1 MKTREKADRRWDWFE
16 DNNEIRLL
24 QNGKRGILA
33 VVFGRASIIMLLVLL
48 EFALII
54 LAAHYLGEYSSA
66 FYLVSRL
73 LSVGVIFY
81 LINTSGNP
89 TQKITWIVL
98 IFAVPAVGLTL
109 YLLVRMD
116 FGHRAIKSRLSTII
130 ADTAPLCPQNV
141 ALMEQLR
148 ETAPGLRGL
157 AAYTYRTA
165 SGIVYENNAV
175 RYLPSGEAK
184 FEALLEEL
192 EKAERF
198 IFLEYFII
206 DEGTMWGRVLK
217 VLEEKVRAGV
227 EVRVLY
233 DGMCAFTRLPYRY
246 PRELEALGIRC
257 KMFAPLRPLASTYY
271 NNRDHRKIVVI
282 DGRVGF
288 TGGVNLADEYI
299 NIGSRFGAWKDA
311 AVMIEGD
318 AVRSFTLLF
327 LQMWA
332 IDERS
337 PDDFSAYLDATVPC
351 AAPQPGYVLPY
362 ADSPLDNERVGE
374 TFYLSILDRADR
386 YVHIMTP
393 YLILDDQLITA
404 LTSAA
409 KRGVDVQIILPH
421 IPDKKYAFAL
431 AKGHYREL
439 LEAGVR
445 IFEFTPGFVHAKVF
459 VSDDSKAVVGTINLD
474 YRSLYLHFE
483 NAVYLQGV
491 PAVAD
496 IEADF
501 AETREQCQEIMRDD
515 WKTNPF
521 LTRVVATLLR
531 LFAPLL

>member
-1 MKTREKADRRWDWFE
+1 MKPGKQSDRRWDWFE
-16 DNNEIRLL
+16 DDEEIRLL
-24 QNGKRGILA
+24 QNGKRGVLA
-33 VVFGRASIIMLLVLL
+33 IVFGRATIILLLVLL
-48 EFALII
+48 EFGLII
-54 LAAHYLGEYSSA
+54 LAAHSLGEYSSA
-66 FYLVSRL
+66 FYLLSRL
-73 LSVGVIFY
+73 LSVAVIFY

-109 YLLVRMD
+109 YLLVRLD
-116 FGHRAIKSRLSTII
+116 LGHRAIKSRLQTII
-130 ADTAPLCPQNV
+130 ADTAPLCPQNTE
-141 ALMEQLR
+141 LMKKLR
-148 ETAPGLRGL
+148 TDAPGLRGL
-157 AAYTYRTA
+157 AAYAFRTA
-165 SGIVYENNAV
+165 SGSVYENNAV
-175 RYLPSGEAK
+175 RYYPSGEAK
-184 FEALLEEL
+184 FEALLADL
-192 EKAERF
+192 EKAEHF

-206 DEGTMWGRVLK
+206 DEGVMWGRVLK

-246 PRELEALGIRC
+246 PRELQELGIRC

-299 NIGSRFGAWKDA
+299 NVGSKLGHWKDT
-311 AVMIEGD
+311 AVRIEGE
-318 AVRSFTLLF
+318 AVRFLTLLF

-332 IDERS
+332 VNERELE
-337 PDDFSAYLDATVPC
+337 DFRPYLDACVPC
-351 AAPQPGYVLPY
+351 ASPEPGYVLPY
-362 ADSPLDNERVGE
+362 ADSPLDEERVGE
-374 TFYLSILDRADR
+374 TVYLNILDRADR
-386 YVHIMTP
+386 YVHIFTP
-393 YLILDDQLITA
+393 YLILDDQMITA

-421 IPDKKYAFAL
+421 IPDKRYAFAL

-439 LEAGVR
+439 LSAGVR
-445 IFEFTPGFVHAKVF
+445 IFEYTPGFVHAKVF
-459 VSDDSKAVVGTINLD
+459 VSDDIKAVVGTINLD

-483 NAVYLQGV
+483 NAVYLHGV

-501 AETREQCQEIMRDD
+501 AATRARCQEITHDD
-515 WKTNPF
+515 WKTNP
-521 LTRVVATLLR
+521 LVTRISAMLLK
-531 LFAPLL
+531 LFAPLM

>member
-1 MKTREKADRRWDWFE
+1 MKPKKKQSDDWDWFE
-16 DNNEIRLL
+16 DDQELRLL
-24 QNGKRGILA
+24 QNGKRGILSA
-33 VVFGRASIIMLLVLL
+33 VFGRSTIIALLVLA
-48 EFALII
+48 EFAIII
-54 LAAHYLGEYSSA
+54 LTAHWLGEYSPA

-98 IFAVPAVGLTL
+98 IFAVPALGLTL
-109 YLLVRMD
+109 YVLVRLD
-116 FGHRAIKSRLSTII
+116 IGHRAIKNRLQTVI
-130 ADTAPLCPQNV
+130 AETAPLSPLDLE
-141 ALMEQLR
+141 LMETLR
-148 ETAPGLRGL
+148 TDAPEMRGL
-157 AAYTYRTA
+157 AAYAYRTA
-165 SGIVYENNAV
+165 SGNVYANTAV

-184 FEALLEEL
+184 FEALIEALEQ
-192 EKAERF
+192 AEHF
-198 IFLEYFII
+198 IFMEYFII

-217 VLEEKVRAGV
+217 ILEEKVRAGV

-246 PRELEALGIRC
+246 PRELEELGIRC
-257 KMFAPLRPLASTYY
+257 KMFAPMRPFASTYY

-299 NIGSRFGAWKDA
+299 NINSRFGHWKDA
-311 AVMIEGD
+311 ALRLEGE

-332 IDERS
+332 IDERE
-337 PDDFSAYLDATVPC
+337 PDDFARYLDASVPC
-351 AAPQPGYVLPY
+351 AAPDPGYVLPY
-362 ADSPLDNERVGE
+362 ADSPLDEERVGE
-374 TFYLSILDRADR
+374 TVYLNILDRANH
-386 YVHIMTP
+386 YVHIFTP
-393 YLILDDQLITA
+393 YLILDDQMITA
-404 LTSAA
+404 LTNAA

-421 IPDKKYAFAL
+421 VPDKKYAFAL

-439 LEAGVR
+439 LRAGVR
-445 IFEFTPGFVHAKVF
+445 IFEYTPGFVHAKVF

-483 NAVYLQGV
+483 NAVYLWGV
-491 PAVAD
+491 PAIAD
-496 IEADF
+496 AEADF
-501 AETREQCQEIMRDD
+501 AATRERCQEITHDD
-515 WKTNPF
+515 WKTNP
-521 LTRVVATLLR
+521 LMTRIVATLLR

>member
-1 MKTREKADRRWDWFE
+1 MHPKLEKRDRHWFE
-16 DNNEIRLL
+16 DEHEIRLL
-24 QNGKRGILA
+24 QNGKRGVLA
-33 VVFGRASIIMLLVLL
+33 IVFGRATIVALLVLL

-54 LAAHYLGEYSSA
+54 LAAHSLGEYSSA
-66 FYLVSRL
+66 FYLLSRL

-109 YLLVRMD
+109 YLLVRLD
-116 FGHRAIKSRLSTII
+116 LGHRAIKSRLQTII
-130 ADTAPLCPQNV
+130 AETAPLCPQNV
-141 ALMEQLR
+141 ELMGKLR
-148 ETAPGLRGL
+148 TDAPDMRGL
-157 AAYTYRTA
+157 AAYAYRTA
-165 SGIVYENNAV
+165 SGNVYENNVV
-175 RYLPSGEAK
+175 RYFSSGETK
-184 FEALLEEL
+184 FEALLKEL
-192 EKAERF
+192 EKAEHF

-246 PRELEALGIRC
+246 PQELAELGIRC
-257 KMFAPLRPLASTYY
+257 KMFAPLRPFASTYY

-282 DGRVGF
+282 DGRVAF

-299 NIGSRFGAWKDA
+299 NIGSRFGHWKDA
-311 AVMIEGD
+311 ALLVEGD

-332 IDERS
+332 ISEREQE
-337 PDDFSAYLDATVPC
+337 DFLPYLDASVPS
-351 AAPQPGYVLPY
+351 ATPEPGYVLPY
-362 ADSPLDNERVGE
+362 ADSPLDDERVGE
-374 TFYLSILDRADR
+374 TVYLNILDRANR
-386 YVHIMTP
+386 YVHIFTP
-393 YLILDDQLITA
+393 YLILDDEMITT
-404 LTSAA
+404 LCSAA

-439 LEAGVR
+439 LRAGVR
-445 IFEFTPGFVHAKVF
+445 IFEYTPGFVHAKVF
-459 VSDDSKAVVGTINLD
+459 VSDDRKAVVGTINLD

-483 NAVYLQGV
+483 NAVYLESV
-491 PAVAD
+491 PAIAD

-501 AETREQCQEIMRDD
+501 AATRERCQEITHDD
-515 WKTNPF
+515 WKTNP
-521 LTRVVATLLR
+521 LSTRVVATLLR

>member
-1 MKTREKADRRWDWFE
+1 
-16 DNNEIRLL
+16 
-24 QNGKRGILA
+24 
-33 VVFGRASIIMLLVLL
+33 
-48 EFALII
+48 
-54 LAAHYLGEYSSA
+54 
-66 FYLVSRL
+66 
-73 LSVGVIFY
+73 
-81 LINTSGNP
+81 
-89 TQKITWIVL
+89 
-98 IFAVPAVGLTL
+98 
-109 YLLVRMD
+109 
-116 FGHRAIKSRLSTII
+116 
-130 ADTAPLCPQNV
+130 
-141 ALMEQLR
+141 
-148 ETAPGLRGL
+148 
-157 AAYTYRTA
+157 
-165 SGIVYENNAV
+165 
-175 RYLPSGEAK
+175 
-184 FEALLEEL
+184 
-192 EKAERF
+192 
-198 IFLEYFII
+198 
-206 DEGTMWGRVLK
+206 
-217 VLEEKVRAGV
+217 
-227 EVRVLY
+227 
-233 DGMCAFTRLPYRY
+233 
-246 PRELEALGIRC
+246 
-257 KMFAPLRPLASTYY
+257 
-271 NNRDHRKIVVI
+271 
-282 DGRVGF
+282 
-288 TGGVNLADEYI
+288 
-299 NIGSRFGAWKDA
+299 
-311 AVMIEGD
+311 MIEGD

-459 VSDDSKAVVGTINLD
+459 VSDDSKAVVGTINMD

>member
-1 MKTREKADRRWDWFE
+1 MKTRDKADRRWDWFE
-16 DNNEIRLL
+16 DEQEIRLL

-33 VVFGRASIIMLLVLL
+33 VVFGRATIVALLVLL
-48 EFALII
+48 EFAIII
-54 LAAHYLGEYSSA
+54 LAAHRLGEYSSA
-66 FYLVSRL
+66 FYLFSRL
-73 LSVGVIFY
+73 LSVGVIIY

-89 TQKITWIVL
+89 TYKITWIVL
-98 IFAVPAVGLTL
+98 IFAVPALGLTL
-109 YLLVRMD
+109 YVIVRLD
-116 FGHRAIKSRLSTII
+116 VGHRAIKSRLQTVI
-130 ADTAPLCPQNV
+130 AETAPLCPPNLE
-141 ALMEQLR
+141 LMDRLR
-148 ETAPGLRGL
+148 TDAPDMRGL
-157 AAYTYRTA
+157 AAYAYRTA
-165 SGIVYENNAV
+165 SGNVYAGNAV

-184 FEALLEEL
+184 FEALLTEL
-192 EKAERF
+192 EKAEHF

-271 NNRDHRKIVVI
+271 NHRDHRKIVVI
-282 DGRVGF
+282 DGRVAF

-299 NIGSRFGAWKDA
+299 NIGSRFGHWKDA
-311 AVMIEGD
+311 AVMVEGD
-318 AVRSFTLLF
+318 AVRSFSLLF

-332 IDERS
+332 IDEREAE
-337 PDDFSAYLDATVPC
+337 DFTPYLDASVPS
-351 AAPQPGYVLPY
+351 AAPEPGYVLPY
-362 ADSPLDNERVGE
+362 ADSPLDDERVGE
-374 TFYLSILDRADR
+374 TVYLNILDRADR

-393 YLILDDQLITA
+393 YLILDDQMITA

-421 IPDKKYAFAL
+421 VPDKKYAFAL

-439 LEAGVR
+439 LRAGVR
-445 IFEFTPGFVHAKVF
+445 IYEYTPGFVHAKVF
-459 VSDDSKAVVGTINLD
+459 VSDDRKAVVGTINLD

-483 NAVYLQGV
+483 NAVYLHGV
-491 PAVAD
+491 PAIAD
-496 IEADF
+496 VERDF
-501 AETREQCQEIMRDD
+501 TATRKRCQEITHDD

-521 LTRVVATLLR
+521 MTRVIATLLR